1 MKHLVLC
8 AAFFCFYVFGL
19 SQSNEGNRLKPK
31 KFLFSYLGVTPLDDT
46 VVAHKNGFFFT
57 PLLYY
62 FPDTR
67 WAFGGVGVYAFHLND
82 KEDTLDFTRTSYVQF
97 LADYTQNR
105 QTDLWAYWSV
115 FTRKERYYL
124 KGELRFRNFPD
135 RFYGIGNNTPKEAL
149 EMYSYNLLSIK
160 SLFLRRVY
168 QKYFIGFDYN
178 FSNEYGF
185 KLTEGGVLENGTI
198 TGYIGGI
205 GSALGV
211 VGIYDIR
218 DNVINT
224 YKGAYAELASYFYSR
239 YFGSTFSF
247 MDINGTYLKFWQLRP
262 KHIIALQSR
271 ARFTFGNT
279 PFLDL
284 SVVGGDDLLRGYP
297 RNRFR
302 DNHFVGAQME
312 YRFPL
317 FWRFGMVAFAGAGDV
332 FSRPQDLSWRTTK
345 YSLGLGL
352 RILVNSA
359 ERVNLRID
367 YGIGSE
373 GGYFYFAVAEAF

>member
-1 MKHLVLC
+1 
-8 AAFFCFYVFGL
+8 
-19 SQSNEGNRLKPK
+19 
-31 KFLFSYLGVTPLDDT
+31 VTPLDDT
-46 VVAHKNGFFFT
+46 VVVHKSGFFFT

-67 WAFGGVGVYAFHLND
+67 WAFGGAGVYAFHLND

-105 QTDLWAYWSV
+105 QTDLWTYWSV

-124 KGELRFRNFPD
+124 KGEMRFRNFPD

-149 EMYSYNLLSIK
+149 ELYSYNLLSIK

-262 KHIIALQSR
+262 KHILALQSR